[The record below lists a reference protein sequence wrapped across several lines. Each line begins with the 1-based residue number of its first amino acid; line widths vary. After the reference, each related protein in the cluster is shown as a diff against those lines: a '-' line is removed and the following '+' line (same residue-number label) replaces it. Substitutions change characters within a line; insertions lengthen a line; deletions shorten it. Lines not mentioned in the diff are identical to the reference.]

1 MEPGVL
7 AVLAIA
13 PMVAVFVL
21 MAGSRW
27 PAVKAMSAG
36 WVLAGGLGLTVWRLD
51 WTWWAAA
58 AIYGAIQAIEIVVI
72 VFGALLLMNHLQQS
86 GAIVSIRWHLSG
98 IADDRRVQLLLI
110 GLGFITIVEG
120 AAGFGTP
127 GALAAPLLVG
137 LGFPTLAAAVFG
149 LFFNAMQPPFGAAGT
164 PIIGGI
170 GSVIG
175 EATLAEGMG
184 AASFLR
190 EVSTWTAVLT
200 GSALVFWGA
209 LGVFLFTF
217 WFGKQEA
224 RPLTG
229 AWRATLPVLPF
240 AVFLGCVAGLTQFL
254 VAWWIGPELPDLA
267 AGFATLGLGVL
278 AARKGVLMP
287 EQAWRF
293 PERELWPEAWLGGG
307 EVRQP
312 RKKMPVLLAWTP
324 YLLVAMILIG
334 TRWPGLGIS
343 GWLRSFSIDLPRI
356 LGQELGYSLS
366 YLYLPGIVPFIP
378 VAIATWAIHRMP
390 AEKVR
395 AAWTMT
401 FKQILKPAATLIVAV
416 SMTQVIILSDS
427 NPLDLPGMMQ
437 TLSHALAEVA
447 GKMIP
452 LVAPWI
458 GALGAF
464 ITGSTTS
471 SNILFS
477 ALQFESAQDAGV
489 SRILVVALQNVG
501 AGIGNMVSVLNIAA
515 VCGVIGATGSEG
527 LLLRRLAL
535 PTLVVMILAGLA
547 GLALAGLWPDLY

>member
-1 MEPGVL
+1 MEPGIL
-7 AVLAIA
+7 AALAIA
-13 PMVAVFVL
+13 PLVAVFVL
-21 MAGSRW
+21 MAGLRW
-27 PAVKAMSAG
+27 PAVRAMSVG
-36 WVLAGGLGLTVWRLD
+36 WLLASGLGLTVWRLD

-58 AIYGAIQAIEIVVI
+58 AIYGAMQAIEIVVI

-86 GAIVSIRWHLSG
+86 GAIAAIRWHLSG
-98 IADDRRVQLLLI
+98 IADDRRIQLLLI

-127 GALAAPLLVG
+127 GALAAPLLIG

-149 LFFNAMQPPFGAAGT
+149 LFFNALQPPFGAAGT
-164 PIIGGI
+164 PISGGI

-175 EATLAEGMG
+175 EATLAEGMQV
-184 AASFLR
+184 ADFLA

-200 GSALVFWGA
+200 GSALVCWGA
-209 LGVFLFTF
+209 LGVFLFTL

-224 RPLTG
+224 RSLAG

-240 AVFLGCVAGLTQFL
+240 AVFLGSTAGVTQFL
-254 VAWWIGPELPDLA
+254 VAWLIGPELPDLA
-267 AGFATLGLGVL
+267 AGFVTLGLGVL

-287 EQAWRF
+287 KQTWRF

-307 EVRQP
+307 EVRQL
-312 RKKMPVLLAWTP
+312 RKEMPVLLAWTP
-324 YLLVAMILIG
+324 YLLVATILIV

-343 GWLRSFSIDLPRI
+343 GWLRSFAIELPRI
-356 LGQELGYSLS
+356 LGQDLGYSLS
-366 YLYLPGIVPFIP
+366 YLYLPGILPFIP
-378 VAIATWAIHRMP
+378 VAIVTWAIHRIS
-390 AEKVR
+390 AAKVR
-395 AAWTMT
+395 TAWTMT
-401 FKQILKPAATLIVAV
+401 FKQLLKPAATLIVAV

-437 TLSHALAEVA
+437 ALSRALAAAA
-447 GKMIP
+447 GPMIP

-477 ALQFESAQDAGV
+477 ALQHDSAQDAGV

-515 VCGVIGATGSEG
+515 ICGVIGATGSEG
-527 LLLRRLAL
+527 VLLRKIAL
-535 PTLVVMILAGLA
+535 PTLLVMLLAGLA
-547 GLALAGLWPDLY
+547 GLALTGLQPGLY